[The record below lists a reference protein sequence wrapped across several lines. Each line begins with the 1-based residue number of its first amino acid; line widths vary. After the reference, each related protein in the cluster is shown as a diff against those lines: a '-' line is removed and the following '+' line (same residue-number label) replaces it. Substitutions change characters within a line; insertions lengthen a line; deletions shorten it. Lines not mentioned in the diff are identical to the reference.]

1 VPSRVSDGTSTED
14 VLRLS
19 QRSAQLLHLA
29 AQGLLRRRTR
39 KAKREDIAASITDMG
54 ILQIDTINVVARSP
68 YMVLFSRLGAY
79 PNDWLEEALAGGEI
93 AECWAHEASFVP
105 SSEYRFHRDYR
116 SGRSGHWAQKSAE
129 RTRAEAGADMDLLL
143 DRIRSEG
150 PLRAA
155 DFERDTPAA
164 KGWWG
169 WKPEKRWL
177 EAWFALGALMVTRRE
192 RFQRVYDLA
201 ERVTARWAEAP
212 AVGTLEEAQ
221 VRRHFVLQSV
231 RALGI
236 AKARWIADYFRLR
249 PRVTDTEL
257 APLVA
262 EGLLIEVA
270 VEGWDETAYVH
281 RDHESLLAEA
291 TANLLRATRTT
302 LLSPFDPVVW
312 DRARAMDLFGFEYTL
327 ECYTPAAKRTYGYYV
342 LPILHRGRLVGRL
355 DAKAH
360 RQEGRFEVI
369 GIWLEAEVSA
379 APALVAGI
387 AAAIEECAAWHGT
400 PRIVI
405 QRSQPRALAALIRT
419 ALKD

>member
-1 VPSRVSDGTSTED
+1 VPSRVSDVVSTGD

-19 QRSAQLLHLA
+19 RRSVQLIHLA

-39 KAKREDIAASITDMG
+39 KAKRSDIGPTIAAMG
-54 ILQIDTINVVARSP
+54 MLQIDTINVVARSP

-79 PNDWLEEALAGGEI
+79 RSAWLDEALAEGDI

-116 SGRSGHWAQKSAE
+116 SGRGGHWAHKSAE

-143 DRIRSEG
+143 ERIRNEG

-155 DFERDTPAA
+155 DFERDAPAA

-201 ERVTARWAEAP
+201 ERVTARWVEPPPVGALDEAD
-212 AVGTLEEAQ
+212 
-221 VRRHFVLQSV
+221 VRRHFILESV
-231 RALGI
+231 RALGV
-236 AKARWIADYFRLR
+236 AKARWIADYFRLK
-249 PRVTDTEL
+249 PRVTDAEL
-257 APLVA
+257 TPLVA
-262 EGLLIEVA
+262 QGLLIEVA
-270 VEGWDETAYVH
+270 VEGWNEPAYVH
-281 RDHESLLAEA
+281 RDHASLLDEA
-291 TANLLRATRTT
+291 AANLLRATRTT

-312 DRARAMDLFGFEYTL
+312 DRARAMDLFDFEYTL
-327 ECYTPAAKRTYGYYV
+327 ECYTPAAKRMYGYYV

-360 RQEGRFEVI
+360 RQEGLFEVI
-369 GIWLEAEVSA
+369 GVWLEAGVSA
-379 APALVAGI
+379 SPGLVAGI
-387 AAAIEECAAWHGT
+387 ASAIGECAGWHAT
-400 PRIVI
+400 PRIAI
-405 QRSQPRALAALIRT
+405 QRSQPRGLAALLRT
-419 ALKD
+419 ALAG

>member
-1 VPSRVSDGTSTED
+1 MPSRVSDVVSTGD

-19 QRSAQLLHLA
+19 RRSVQLIHLA

-39 KAKREDIAASITDMG
+39 KAKRSDIGPTIAAMG
-54 ILQIDTINVVARSP
+54 MLQIDTINVVARSP

-79 PNDWLEEALAGGEI
+79 RSAWLDEALAEGDI

-116 SGRSGHWAQKSAE
+116 SGRGGHWAHKSAE

-143 DRIRSEG
+143 ERIRNEG

-155 DFERDTPAA
+155 DFERDAPAA

-201 ERVTARWAEAP
+201 ERVTARWVEPPPVGALDEAD
-212 AVGTLEEAQ
+212 
-221 VRRHFVLQSV
+221 VRRHFILESV
-231 RALGI
+231 RALGV
-236 AKARWIADYFRLR
+236 AKARWIADYFRLK
-249 PRVTDTEL
+249 PRVTDAEL
-257 APLVA
+257 TPLVA
-262 EGLLIEVA
+262 QGLLIEVA
-270 VEGWDETAYVH
+270 VEGWNEPAYVH
-281 RDHESLLAEA
+281 RDHASLLDEA
-291 TANLLRATRTT
+291 AANLLRATRTT

-312 DRARAMDLFGFEYTL
+312 DRARAMDLFDFEYTL
-327 ECYTPAAKRTYGYYV
+327 ECYTPAAKRMYGYYV

-360 RQEGRFEVI
+360 RQEGLFEVI
-369 GIWLEAEVSA
+369 GVWLEAGVSA
-379 APALVAGI
+379 SPGLVAGI
-387 AAAIEECAAWHGT
+387 ASAIGECAGWHAT
-400 PRIVI
+400 PRIAI
-405 QRSQPRALAALIRT
+405 QRSQPRGLAALLRT
-419 ALKD
+419 ALAG